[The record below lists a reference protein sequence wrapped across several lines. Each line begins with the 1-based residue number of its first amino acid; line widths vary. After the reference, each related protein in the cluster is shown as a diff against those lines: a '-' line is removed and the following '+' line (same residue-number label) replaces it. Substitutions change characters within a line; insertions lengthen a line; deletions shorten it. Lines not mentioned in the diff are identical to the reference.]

1 MVKIICRV
9 KPPKES
15 NIKIVNDTK
24 IMLLKKD
31 RNLLDN
37 SIVKP
42 YEFELDKVYDYNST
56 TLEIYNNEIKSRVNE
71 KNIGI
76 FIYGHTG
83 SGKTFTLFGDNEND
97 GIFDLISKDLNF
109 NYEIQAI
116 DIKHSGNY
124 DLFDDKK
131 LFIYSDRNE
140 NIKHNASSVKV
151 SSENYDEIKDIIFK
165 SRTNGMSKH
174 NFTSSRSHLIIY
186 IYDKTNKITYNIIDL
201 AGNERRPNISSKE
214 NEKEVTFINSSLL
227 ALKEC
232 FRCYNK
238 KFVPYRRSD
247 LTRLLKNIIT
257 DKNQYFNIIISTIH
271 SGFPYFF
278 DSVDTLNYIEGLFT
292 KVKKKASFEERKVD
306 YGVKKSKLLND
317 NIFSKPKEL
326 PTDHDLFNEES
337 EYSDDF
343 YSEPDLN
350 DRHEIV
356 KFNDDLLLDPNIY
369 SPKKNKMLPNAFL
382 DDYIDEEIFMND
394 NEYPKKLSNIFSED
408 VNPNL
413 IDDFASIDII
423 DNDLQDENMDDILN
437 MKDYLK
443 IIESNKSSNYKKKV
457 FGVINN
463 FIYKNC
469 ISNYKELLDDKNLD
483 DKKVSILILN
493 TIATLKL
500 IVKELQN
507 I

>member
-83 SGKTFTLFGDNEND
+83 SGKTFTLFGDNVND
-97 GIFDLISKDLNF
+97 GIFDLISRDLGF
-109 NYEIQAI
+109 NYDIQAI
-116 DIKHSGNY
+116 DIKHTGNY
-124 DLFDDKK
+124 DLFDEKK

-165 SRTNGMSKH
+165 SRTNGKSKH

-186 IYDKTNKITYNIIDL
+186 IYDKINKITYNIIDL

-278 DSVDTLNYIEGLFT
+278 DSVDTLNYIEGLFS
-292 KVKKKASFEERKVD
+292 KVKKKTSFEERKVN
-306 YGVKKSKLLND
+306 YGVKKNKLLND

-326 PTDHDLFNEES
+326 PLEHDLFNDES

-350 DRHEIV
+350 DKHEIV

-369 SPKKNKMLPNAFL
+369 SPKKNKRIPNAFL
-382 DDYIDEEIFMND
+382 DDYIDEEIFRKND
-394 NEYPKKLSNIFSED
+394 EYPKKLSNIFSDD

-413 IDDFASIDII
+413 VDDFASIDII
-423 DNDLQDENMDDILN
+423 DNELQDENMDDILN

-463 FIYKNC
+463 FVYKNC

-483 DKKVSILILN
+483 DKKTSILILN